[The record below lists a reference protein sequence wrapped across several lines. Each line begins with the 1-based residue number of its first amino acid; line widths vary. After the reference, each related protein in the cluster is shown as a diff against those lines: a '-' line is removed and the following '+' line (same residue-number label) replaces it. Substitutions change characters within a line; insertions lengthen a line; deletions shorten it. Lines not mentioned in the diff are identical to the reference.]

1 MRDDMDGRSKSV
13 DLSGEFAGLSTAD
26 AATAYKEMAD
36 TVLATMYC
44 LVADE
49 LLIRTKDRPADGRP
63 AAILDIGTGMGHLA
77 AELGKRFSGRPVVAL
92 DLSPAIIAEAL
103 ARGGLPGGI
112 RPLAGDAT
120 RLPVRD
126 AAVDIIASYGAV
138 HHIPDKTR
146 LFAEIYRAL
155 APGGLALVIDLNKR
169 AERAVVDL
177 IAGSLS
183 KAAAGAF
190 IESMDEAITPESA
203 EQIIRD
209 AGVTDFTVTTAP
221 ISRRAVAMNAD
232 ALRKAPLRVPP
243 TAIIWGAY
251 IRKAGK

>member
-1 MRDDMDGRSKSV
+1 MDSRTKST
-13 DLSGEFAGLSTAD
+13 DLSGEFAGLSVAD
-26 AATAYKEMAD
+26 AAAAYKEMAD
-36 TVLATMYC
+36 SVLATMYC

-49 LLIRTKDRPADGRP
+49 LAIRTKDRPAGGRK
-63 AAILDIGTGMGHLA
+63 AAILDVGTGMGHLA
-77 AELGKRFSGRPVVAL
+77 AELGKRFADRAVVAL
-92 DLSPAIIAEAL
+92 DLSPIILSEARQ
-103 ARGGLPGGI
+103 RGGLPEGV

-120 RLPVRD
+120 RLPIRD

-138 HHIPDKTR
+138 HHIPDKTG

-155 APGGLALVIDLNKR
+155 APGGLALIIDLNGR
-169 AERAVVDL
+169 ADRSVVDV

-190 IESMDEAITPESA
+190 LESMDEAIAPDEAQS
-203 EQIIRD
+203 IIRA
-209 AGVTDFTVTTAP
+209 AGVPDFIVTTAP
-221 ISRRAVAMNAD
+221 ISRRAVAMNAG

-251 IRKAGK
+251 IKKAG